1 MNPMQSP
8 LDGDQLTYKA
18 KPYVEPKKPIGR
30 VAELFAG
37 VGGFRVGLAG
47 AGWKTVFSNQWEPS
61 TKVQHASEVYVA
73 RFGSDG
79 HSNLD
84 IATVE
89 SISQPFDLLVGGFP
103 CQDYSAAKSKTTA
116 TGLEGKKGVL
126 WWEILR
132 LINIHTPNFIFLEN
146 VDRLL
151 KSPSAQRGRDFAVML
166 SALGSAG
173 YVVEWRVVNAA
184 DYGFPQRRVRLF
196 IVAKRAELLPQEIN
210 PEDHLFRI
218 GVFAR
223 ALNVAPNSRGI
234 AEVRLG
240 DDTVTI
246 SQTFNR
252 SATKS
257 PFANAGIYFDG
268 VAHTT
273 VVEASPIESRMTLGE
288 IVVDDSMVPD
298 EYWVPDEKLADWA
311 YLKGAKSINRVHKES
326 GFLYKYSEGKI
337 AFPDHLDRPS
347 RTVVT
352 GEGGS
357 TPSRFKHVVRT
368 EKGLRRLT
376 PVELERLCGFPD
388 GWTNPPG
395 LTSGISDGRR
405 AFFMG
410 NALVVGLVEIIG
422 KVLADDHKSLG
433 RPKK

>member
-1 MNPMQSP
+1 
-8 LDGDQLTYKA
+8 
-18 KPYVEPKKPIGR
+18 V
-30 VAELFAG
+30 
-37 VGGFRVGLAG
+37 
-47 AGWKTVFSNQWEPS
+47 GWKTVFSNQWEPS
-61 TKVQHASEVYVA
+61 TKVQHASEVYVE

-79 HSNLD
+79 HSNFD

-103 CQDYSAAKSKTTA
+103 CQDYSVAKSRTTA

-132 LINIHTPNFIFLEN
+132 LINIHKPNFIFLEN

-151 KSPSAQRGRDFAVML
+151 KSPSGQRGRDFAVML
-166 SALGSAG
+166 NTLGSAG

-196 IVAKRAELLPQEIN
+196 IVAKRSEFLHQEIN
-210 PEDHLFRI
+210 PEDQLFRT

-223 ALNVAPNSRGI
+223 ALSVVPNSSGI

-240 DDTVTI
+240 DDAVTI
-246 SQTFNR
+246 SQTFNH
-252 SATKS
+252 SGSKS

-273 VVEASPIESRMTLGE
+273 LVRASPIESQMTLGDV
-288 IVVDDSMVPD
+288 VVDDSMVPD

-311 YLKGAKSINRVHKES
+311 YLKGAKSIDRVHKES

-352 GEGGS
+352 GEGGL

-368 EKGLRRLT
+368 KKGLRRLT

-395 LTSGISDGRR
+395 LKSGISDGRR

-422 KVLADDHKSLG
+422 KVLADDHKSLR

>member
-1 MNPMQSP
+1 MPSGN
-8 LDGDQLTYKA
+8 
-18 KPYVEPKKPIGR
+18 

-37 VGGFRVGLAG
+37 VGGFRLGLSKS
-47 AGWKTVFSNQWEPS
+47 GWSTKFSNQWEPS

-73 RFGSDG
+73 RFGAKG
-79 HSNLD
+79 HTNQD
-84 IATVE
+84 ISTVDR
-89 SISQPFDLLVGGFP
+89 IPVDFDLLVGGFP
-103 CQDYSAAKSKTTA
+103 CQDYSVAKSLKSA

-132 LINIHTPNFIFLEN
+132 LINVHRPKFIFLEN

-151 KSPSAQRGRDFAVML
+151 KSPAAQRGRDFAVML
-166 SALGSAG
+166 STLGSAG
-173 YVVEWRVVNAA
+173 YVVEWRVANAA

-196 IVAKRAELLPQEIN
+196 IVAKRSDFFPQRID
-210 PEDHLFRI
+210 PQDQLFRS

-223 ALNVAPNSRGI
+223 ALSVVPNASGI
-234 AEVRLG
+234 AEVLLG
-240 DDTVTI
+240 DAAVAI
-246 SQTFNR
+246 SQTFNHSGTR
-252 SATKS
+252 T

-268 VAHTT
+268 VAYTT
-273 VVEASPIESRMTLGE
+273 IVKASPIESWMTLGD

-311 YLKGAKSINRVHKES
+311 YLKGAKRIDRVHKES

-368 EKGLRRLT
+368 KKGFRRLT

-395 LTSGISDGRR
+395 LEYGISDGRR

-410 NALVVGLVEIIG
+410 NALVVGLVELIG
-422 KVLADDHKSLG
+422 KVLADDHKSS
-433 RPKK
+433 RRAKK

>member
-1 MNPMQSP
+1 M
-8 LDGDQLTYKA
+8 
-18 KPYVEPKKPIGR
+18 
-30 VAELFAG
+30 
-37 VGGFRVGLAG
+37 GLAG

-61 TKVQHASEVYVA
+61 TKVQHASEVYVE

-103 CQDYSAAKSKTTA
+103 CQDYSVAKSRTTA

-132 LINIHTPNFIFLEN
+132 LINIHKPNFIFLEN

-166 SALGSAG
+166 STLGSAG

-196 IVAKRAELLPQEIN
+196 IVAKRSDLLPQKIN
-210 PEDHLFRI
+210 PEDQLFRA

-223 ALNVAPNSRGI
+223 ALNILPNSSGI

-240 DDTVTI
+240 DDAVKI
-246 SQTFNR
+246 SQTFNH
-252 SATKS
+252 SGIKS
-257 PFANAGIYFDG
+257 PFANAGLYLDG
-268 VAHTT
+268 VAHTAL
-273 VVEASPIESRMTLGE
+273 VKASPIDSRMTLGD
-288 IVVDDSMVPD
+288 IVVDDTMVPD

-311 YLKGAKSINRVHKES
+311 YLKGAKSIDRVHKES

-357 TPSRFKHVVRT
+357 TPSRFKHVIGT
-368 EKGLRRLT
+368 KKGLRRLT

-395 LTSGISDGRR
+395 LKPGISDGRR

-422 KVLADDHKSLG
+422 KVLADDHKSLR
-433 RPKK
+433 RPTR